1 MLSRTA
7 DHLFWMARYME
18 RAENT
23 ARMLDV
29 NYQMSLLPQSDGAAE
44 QGWRGLLSISELT
57 GDFAKRHGT
66 VTPKSVMDYMV
77 SDAANGSSIRSC
89 LMAARENARAVRG
102 TLTTEVWE
110 TQNQTWLEF
119 QRMVATD
126 AFERSPGEAFEWVK
140 FRSHLSRG
148 VTVGTMLQDQ
158 AFHFLRIGSFLER
171 ADNTARMLDVK
182 FHSVENEFVGYG
194 PGAAAA
200 RLRYGMSLSPA
211 QTQSQTGGGEQ
222 GQSQEGGGKD
232 VEFDFYH
239 WSAVLRSVSGF
250 EVYRKVYRNV
260 IRPERVAELLI
271 LRLDMPRSLA
281 ACMHEVVSNL
291 QRVANEQSK
300 DTLRLAGRLDADL
313 QYGRID
319 EILATGLH
327 AYLTQF
333 LERVNA
339 LGAGIS
345 RDFLVPVAP

>member
-29 NYQMSLLPQSDGAAE
+29 NYEASLLPQSADEADK
-44 QGWRGLLSISELT
+44 GWKGLLSISELT
-57 GDFAKRHGT
+57 GDFAKRVGA
-66 VTPKSVMDYMV
+66 VSPASVIRYMV
-77 SDAANGSSIRSC
+77 SDEDNGSSIRNC
-89 LMAARENARAVRG
+89 LQAARENARAVRG

-119 QRMVATD
+119 QRKVAND
-126 AFERSPGEAFEWVK
+126 SYLRDPSSLFEWVK

-148 VTVGTMLQDQ
+148 VTVGTMLQDE

-171 ADNTARMLDVK
+171 ADNTARLLDVK
-182 FHSVENEFVGYG
+182 FHAVESEYHGG
-194 PGAAAA
+194 APG
-200 RLRYGMSLSPA
+200 RDI
-211 QTQSQTGGGEQ
+211 E
-222 GQSQEGGGKD
+222 
-232 VEFDFYH
+232 VDFYH
-239 WSAVLRSVSGF
+239 WSGILRSVSGF

-260 IRPERVAELLI
+260 IRPEKVAELLI
-271 LRLDMPRSLA
+271 LRPDMPRSLA
-281 ACMHEVVSNL
+281 ACMQEVVANL
-291 QRVANEQSK
+291 KRVANEQSTE
-300 DTLRLAGRLDADL
+300 TLRRAGRLHADL

-333 LERVNA
+333 LERVGT

-345 RDFLVPVAP
+345 RDFLVPVAA

>member
-7 DHLFWMARYME
+7 DHLFWMSRYME

-29 NYQMSLLPQSDGAAE
+29 NYQTSLLPQSADAAE
-44 QGWRGLLSISELT
+44 KGWKGLLGISELS

-66 VTPKSVMDYMV
+66 IIAREVMDYMV
-77 SDAANGSSIRSC
+77 ADAQNPSSIRSC

-119 QRMVATD
+119 QRMVATSD
-126 AFERSPGEAFEWVK
+126 FHRDPSALFEWVK

-148 VTVGTMLQDQ
+148 VTVGTMLQDE

-171 ADNTARMLDVK
+171 ADNTARLLDVK
-182 FHSVENEFVGYG
+182 FHAVESEFFGS
-194 PGAAAA
+194 A
-200 RLRYGMSLSPA
+200 
-211 QTQSQTGGGEQ
+211 Q
-222 GQSQEGGGKD
+222 GQSQGQGVAKD

-239 WSAVLRSVSGF
+239 WSAILRSVSGF
-250 EVYRKVYRNV
+250 EVYRKAYRNV
-260 IRPERVAELLI
+260 ILPEKVAELLI
-271 LRLDMPRSLA
+271 LRPDMPRSLA
-281 ACMHEVVSNL
+281 ACMHEVVGNL
-291 QRVANEQSK
+291 TMVANEQSGE
-300 DTLRLAGRLDADL
+300 TLRQAGRLRADL

-327 AYLTQF
+327 AFLTQF
-333 LERVNA
+333 LDRVNTI
-339 LGAGIS
+339 GVGIS
-345 RDFLVPVAP
+345 RDFLVPVQ

>member
-29 NYQMSLLPQSDGAAE
+29 NYQTSLLPQSADDAE
-44 QGWRGLLSISELT
+44 KGWKGLLSISELT
-57 GDFAKRHGT
+57 GDFAKRYGE
-66 VTPKSVMDYMV
+66 VTARNVMDFMV
-77 SDAANGSSIRSC
+77 SDANNGSSIRSC

-119 QRMVATD
+119 QRMVATG
-126 AFERSPGEAFEWVK
+126 AFQKDPGTAFEWVK

-148 VTVGTMLQDQ
+148 VTVGTMLQDE

-171 ADNTARMLDVK
+171 ADNTARLLDVK
-182 FHSVENEFVGYG
+182 FHAVESEFFGPNVGNG
-194 PGAAAA
+194 NGNGTAN
-200 RLRYGMSLSPA
+200 
-211 QTQSQTGGGEQ
+211 
-222 GQSQEGGGKD
+222 GKD
-232 VEFDFYH
+232 IEFDFYH
-239 WSAVLRSVSGF
+239 WSAILRSVSGF
-250 EVYRKVYRNV
+250 EVYRKAYRNV
-260 IRPERVAELLI
+260 IRPEKVAELLI
-271 LRLDMPRSLA
+271 LRADMPRSLA
-281 ACMHEVVSNL
+281 ACMHEVLSNL
-291 QRVANEQSK
+291 RMVANEQSSE
-300 DTLRLAGRLDADL
+300 TLRRAGRLRSDL

-333 LERVNA
+333 LERVGT
-339 LGAGIS
+339 LGVGIS
-345 RDFLVPVAP
+345 RDFLVPVAA